1 VVQMSNIFPDSKTF
15 VDMKMKYPRDEIWQR
30 FRELMNKTDNKPN
43 PTDILKFVNETFDPP
58 GSEFED
64 WDPIDWVPRPKFLN
78 KIRDPVFR
86 GWAKSLHL
94 FWKELGRQMKDEVRN
109 STELYSIIYVQHP
122 VIVPG
127 GRFREFYYWDSY
139 WIIRG
144 LLLSE
149 MHDTV
154 RGMLENFI
162 NMVRK
167 YGFVPNGGRIYYTRR
182 SQPPLLIPMVKSYMD
197 ATRDIEF
204 LRKNIDAIE
213 EEFQYWMKNHSVV
226 VVKDGIGY
234 TLARYSA
241 SSSGPRPESYR

>member
-1 VVQMSNIFPDSKTF
+1 MQLSNVFPDSKTF

-30 FRELMNKTDNKPN
+30 FRELMNRTDNEPN
-43 PTDILKFVNETFDPP
+43 STDILKFVDETFDPP
-58 GSEFED
+58 GSEFEE
-64 WDPIDWVPRPKFLN
+64 WDPIDWVPQPKFLN
-78 KIRDPVFR
+78 KIRDPAFR
-86 GWAKSLHL
+86 GWARHLHL
-94 FWKELGRQMKDEVRN
+94 FWKELGRQVKHEVRN
-109 STELYSIIYVQHP
+109 STELYSIIYVENP
-122 VIVPG
+122 FIVPG

-154 RGMLENFI
+154 RGMLENYLS
-162 NMVRK
+162 MVRK

-182 SQPPLLIPMVKSYMD
+182 SQPPMLIPMVKSYMD

-213 EEFQYWMKNHSVV
+213 EEFQYWMKNHSYE
-226 VVKDGIGY
+226 VVKGGKRY

-241 SSSGPRPESYR
+241 PSSGPRPESYR

>member
-1 VVQMSNIFPDSKTF
+1 MVQTSNIFPDSKTF

-30 FRELMNKTDNKPN
+30 FRELMNKTNNKPN
-43 PTDILKFVNETFDPP
+43 HTDILEFVNESFDPP

-64 WDPIDWVPRPKFLN
+64 WDPVDWVPHPKFLN

-86 GWAKSLHL
+86 GWARNLHL
-94 FWKELGRQMKDEVRN
+94 FWKELGRQMKHEVRN

-139 WIIRG
+139 WIMRG

-154 RGMLENFI
+154 RGMLENFL

-167 YGFVPNGGRIYYTRR
+167 YGFIPNGGRIYYSRR

-213 EEFQYWMKNHSVV
+213 EEFQYWMKYHSVV
-226 VVKDGIGY
+226 VVKDGIRY

-241 SSSGPRPESYR
+241 PSSGPRPESYR